1 MELGVTAALVDDALV
16 PGDVRIAGGAVVEVG
31 VRPGPTARGIAVPGF
46 IDLHINGFAGV
57 DFLTAEPDDYAAVGG
72 ALAATGVTAY
82 LPTFV
87 TSPVDAYRPALQ
99 AVSDGASGGGPRV
112 LGVHLEGPFI
122 SRRWRGAH
130 DERYIQEPDLALARE
145 LCDA

>member
-46 IDLHINGFAGV
+46 IDLHINGFAGI
-57 DFLTAEPDDYAAVGG
+57 DFLTAEPDDYAMVGR

-82 LPTFV
+82 LPTLV
-87 TSPVDAYRPALQ
+87 TSPLTPLERALRTIGDAVEDA
-99 AVSDGASGGGPRV
+99 GPRL
-112 LGVHLEGPFI
+112 LGVPLEGPFL

-130 DERYIQEPDLALARE
+130 DE
-145 LCDA
+145 